1 MYENTK
7 QTDVQQVGEP
17 QVTGL
22 YALPLTPYRAL
33 YTMKG
38 ADHGLIPEWAHKREV
53 YRSIDRTR
61 YVVETNSLEAATSDI
76 ELLRTSGWNVEVQRL
91 NLDGSARITMSAGAA
106 QTAA

>member
-1 MYENTK
+1 MYENTE
-7 QTDVQQVGEP
+7 QTDVQQVGAQ

-61 YVVETNSLEAATSDI
+61 YVVETNALEAAAADL
-76 ELLRTSGWNVEVQRL
+76 ELLRSSGWNVEVQRL
-91 NLDGSARITMSAGAA
+91 DLDGAARITMSAGAA